1 MKILFFYQY
10 FTTPK
15 GSWSTRAYE
24 FARRWV
30 AAGDSVTVVTSVYDK
45 SDLDPS
51 GLVERLE
58 VEGIDVRVINVRL
71 SNKHGKIIRSLTF
84 FWFALVSSWYALT
97 QKTDVVLASSGPITV
112 GLPALVARYV
122 RRRPLVF
129 EVRDLWPEGAIQ
141 LGFLRSRVTT
151 WLARRL
157 EAACYRAA
165 HTVVAISEGMRAD
178 ILRRFPSVQV
188 EVVTNS
194 SDNDLFGDATP
205 EAEIP
210 ENLAGKTLVLYTGT
224 LGLIDDCSQL
234 LNAARYLKRWGREEF
249 AFVLIGD
256 GKERRDLEERARM
269 EGLGNVHFLGLQPKV
284 EVARWVRCASSMV
297 IPTLEIGFLDT
308 CSPNKLFDAFAA
320 GVPVIQNTQGW
331 IKDLLERE
339 RCGLTVA
346 PGDAE
351 AWANAILKLAE
362 DEKLR
367 EQMGRNAKRVALE
380 LFDRDKLAEKM
391 RTILQEAAGS

>member
-1 MKILFFYQY
+1 MRILFFYQY

-45 SDLDPS
+45 SDLDPK
-51 GLVERLE
+51 GLIDRLE
-58 VEGIDVRVINVRL
+58 VEGIDVRVVNVKL
-71 SNKHGKIIRSLTF
+71 SNKHGKLIRLATF

-97 QKTDVVLASSGPITV
+97 HSADVVLASSGPITV
-112 GLPALVARYV
+112 GLPALVARYF

-141 LGFLRSRVTT
+141 LGFLRSRLTA

-157 EAACYRAA
+157 ESACYEAA
-165 HTVVAISEGMRAD
+165 HSVVALSEGMRED
-178 ILRRFPSVQV
+178 ILRRFPRVQV
-188 EVVTNS
+188 EVVPNS
-194 SDNDLFGDATP
+194 SDNELFGAATP
-205 EAEIP
+205 TVGLPDELAE
-210 ENLAGKTLVLYTGT
+210 KTLILYTGT

-234 LNAARYLKRWGREEF
+234 LGAAAYLKSLGRQEF

-256 GKERRDLEERARM
+256 GKERRDLEERTRS
-269 EGLGNVHFLGLQPKV
+269 EGLDNVHFLGLLPKV

-297 IPTLEIGFLDT
+297 IPTLEIPFLDT

-331 IKDLLERE
+331 IKKLLEQE
-339 RCGLTVA
+339 EVGLTVS
-346 PGDAE
+346 PGNAE
-351 AWANAILKLAE
+351 EWANAVLRLAE
-362 DEKLR
+362 NDALR
-367 EQMGRNAKRVALE
+367 EQMGQNAKRVARE
-380 LFDRDKLAEKM
+380 LFDRDLLAAKM
-391 RTILQEAAGS
+391 RQILKEAAAS

>member
-15 GSWSTRAYE
+15 GSWGTRAYE

-30 AAGDSVTVVTSVYDK
+30 AAGDQVTVVTSVYDK

-58 VEGIDVRVINVRL
+58 VDGIDVRVVNVRL
-71 SNKHGKIIRSLTF
+71 SNKHGKLVRLATF

-97 QKTDVVLASSGPITV
+97 HRTDVVLASSGPITV

-122 RRRPLVF
+122 RRRQLVF

-165 HTVVAISEGMRAD
+165 HTVVALSEGMRAD
-178 ILRRFPSVQV
+178 ILRRFPRVQV

-194 SDNDLFGDATP
+194 SDNDLFGDETP

-234 LNAARYLKRWGREEF
+234 LNAAACLKRGGRDEF

-256 GKERRDLEERARM
+256 GKERRDLEERARE
-269 EGLGNVHFLGLQPKV
+269 EGLDNVHFFGLQPKV
-284 EVARWVRCASSMV
+284 EVARWVRCASCMV
-297 IPTLEIGFLDT
+297 IPTLEIPFLDT

-339 RCGLTVA
+339 KCGLTVA
-346 PGDAE
+346 PGDAQ
-351 AWANAILKLAE
+351 AWANAIVRLAE
-362 DEKLR
+362 DEALR
-367 EQMGRNAKRVALE
+367 AKMGGDAKKVALE

-391 RTILQEAAGS
+391 RAILKEAAGS